1 MIWGM
6 YLPRG
11 GGPYGPYG
19 DFEGPVD
26 IYGDGWAHRLRRY
39 GCEELSAE
47 KTAFYGD
54 GRVYASRV
62 VEKFQ
67 KECGYKGPSPD
78 DKIVRPIERHE
89 PPTFFQM
96 ENGYKEL
103 SSIISLPSRIW
114 AVDESVKDI
123 IERMEPG
130 VHLFYPIE
138 IRMPRGR
145 VYPVQ
150 YYVLVVG
157 TYFESFVPEKSD
169 PYSFNPQEANG
180 LKWYIFHGRKA
191 EITGLAFCKAMHT
204 NAHLWR
210 ERGMDEWLIC
220 ISGEL
225 EAALREA
232 KLKLPKYYR
241 MIEV

>member
-6 YLPRG
+6 YLRRG
-11 GGPYGPYG
+11 GGPHGPYG
-19 DFEGPVD
+19 DYEGPVD
-26 IYGDGWAHRLRRY
+26 IYGDGGSHRLRRY
-39 GCEELSAE
+39 GCEELSDE
-47 KTAFYGD
+47 QIAFYGS
-54 GRVYASRV
+54 GRVYASCV
-62 VEKFQ
+62 VKKFHN
-67 KECGYKGPSPD
+67 ECGYKGPSPD
-78 DKIVRPIERHE
+78 DLVVTPIERHE
-89 PPTFFQM
+89 PPSFFQS
-96 ENGYKEL
+96 EIGYKEL

-114 AVDESVKDI
+114 AVDQSVKDI
-123 IERMEPG
+123 IERLEPG
-130 VHLFYPIE
+130 LHHFYPIE

-157 TYFESFVPEKSD
+157 AYLESFSPKESD
-169 PYSFNPQEANG
+169 PYSFKPQEANEVR
-180 LKWYIFHGRKA
+180 WYILHGYKA
-191 EITGLAFCKAMHT
+191 EITGLALRKAMHA

-220 ISGEL
+220 LSGEL
-225 EAALREA
+225 EAALSEA